1 MEFTLPTETIEL
13 PSKGLLYPEGHP
25 LSSGTIEMKYMTAKE
40 EDILSNQSYI
50 TKGTVLDKLLQS
62 LIVTEFNYNDLLIG
76 DKNGLMVA
84 ARILGYGKD
93 YKFKYQGTDYTVD
106 LSLLEAKPIA
116 EVVSQA
122 TTNEFDFKLP
132 TSGVDVTFKL
142 LTSQDESA
150 INSELEGLKKLSPNS
165 SPPELST
172 RLKHFITSIN
182 GERDKKSI
190 RQFVD
195 NYLLAA
201 DSRALRKYL
210 VEITP
215 DVDLTF
221 FPEQSG
227 DKTTIPIGLKFFWP
241 DF

>member
-1 MEFTLPTETIEL
+1 MEFQLPTETIEL

-25 LSSGTIEMKYMTAKE
+25 LKSGTIEMKYMTAKE

-50 TKGTVLDKLLQS
+50 QKGTVLDKLLQS
-62 LIVTEFNYNDLLIG
+62 LIITKFNYSDLLVG

-93 YKFKYQGTDYTVD
+93 YKFTYRGEEHTVD
-106 LSLLEAKPIA
+106 LSTLEAKPLN
-116 EVVSQA
+116 EVITQA
-122 TTNEFDFKLP
+122 QANDFPFTLP
-132 TSGVDVTFKL
+132 TSGIDVTFKL
-142 LTSQDESA
+142 LTSQDESS
-150 INSELEGLKKLSPNS
+150 INSELEGLKKLSPNAT
-165 SPPELST
+165 PPELST
-172 RLKHFITSIN
+172 RLKHIITSVN

-210 VEITP
+210 VKITP

-221 FPEQSG
+221 FPEPSG
-227 DKTTIPIGLKFFWP
+227 DKVDIPIGLKFFWP

>member
-1 MEFTLPTETIEL
+1 MDFTLPTETIEL

-25 LSSGTIEMKYMTAKE
+25 LKSGTIEMKYMTAKE

-50 TKGTVLDKLLQS
+50 QKGTVLDKLLQS
-62 LIVTEFNYNDLLIG
+62 LIVTKFDYNDLLVG
-76 DKNGLMVA
+76 DKNALMVA

-93 YKFKYQGTDYTVD
+93 YKFTYKGEEQTVD
-106 LSLLEAKPIA
+106 LSTLEAKPLA
-116 EVVSQA
+116 EEVTQA
-122 TTNEFDFKLP
+122 TTNEFTFTLP
-132 TSGVDVTFKL
+132 TSGATVTFNLITHKHEADI
-142 LTSQDESA
+142 TQ
-150 INSELEGLKKLSPNS
+150 ELEGLKKLSPNS
-165 SPPELST
+165 SPPELTT
-172 RLKHFITSIN
+172 RLKHIITSVN

-195 NYLLAA
+195 NYFLAA
-201 DSRALRKYL
+201 DSRALRSKI

-221 FPEQSG
+221 FPEPDG
-227 DKTTIPIGLKFFWP
+227 AKVDIPIGLRFFWP

>member
-106 LSLLEAKPIA
+106 LSLLEAKPIT

-172 RLKHFITSIN
+172 RLKHFITSVN

>member
-106 LSLLEAKPIA
+106 LSLLEAKPLTQI
-116 EVVSQA
+116 VSQA
-122 TTNEFDFKLP
+122 TINEFDFKLP

-150 INSELEGLKKLSPNS
+150 INSELEGLKKISPNS

-172 RLKHFITSIN
+172 RLKHFITSVN

>member
-50 TKGTVLDKLLQS
+50 QKGTVLDKLLQS
-62 LIVTEFNYNDLLIG
+62 LIITKFDYNDLLVG

-84 ARILGYGKD
+84 SRILGYGKD
-93 YKFKYQGTDYTVD
+93 YTFKYQGEEHTVD
-106 LSLLEAKPIA
+106 LSLIEAKPVA
-116 EVVSQA
+116 EVVTQA
-122 TTNEFDFKLP
+122 TTNEFNFKLP
-132 TSGVDVTFKL
+132 SSGVDVTFKL
-142 LTSQDESA
+142 LTSKDESA
-150 INSELEGLKKLSPNS
+150 VSSELEGLKKVSPNT
-165 SPPELST
+165 SPPELTT
-172 RLKHFITSIN
+172 RIKHFLTSVN

-195 NYLLAA
+195 NYLLAS

-210 VEITP
+210 LEITP

-221 FPEQSG
+221 FPEQSEE
-227 DKTTIPIGLKFFWP
+227 KVSIPIGLKFFWP